1 MTDEER
7 YETNYKSFV
16 ELLDSHKDQVSILR
30 VVKNDDAS
38 FYLNGGVDDFDVI
51 YAQLT
56 YTAQKILSNI
66 KTLEI
71 NKEVEKID
79 NILDVGSDFK
89 HVLACATYFNC
100 FCLDPVVHDNKT
112 FEDLGISFFRG
123 EAQEIPFEDN
133 YFPIV
138 TSLHAIEHFGLGRYG
153 DTIDPRGD
161 IKGLK
166 EMNRVLKPG
175 GIALLGVPITTR
187 SRERV
192 VFNVERLYSVSTFN
206 KMLKDA
212 GFEGSVYR
220 SLVIPAVSGTFP
232 SLKPNKF
239 YNKSEINLKNMS
251 DQQIDD
257 FVDHFVEIM
266 IDGVRNGYSDP
277 TRDHVEAA
285 YFVAVKKC
293 G

>member
-1 MTDEER
+1 MKDKER
-7 YETNYKSFV
+7 YKTNFESFV
-16 ELLDSHKDQVSILR
+16 GLLDSCNDQASISK

-56 YTAQKILSNI
+56 RTAQKIISDI

-71 NKEVEKID
+71 NKKVEKID

-89 HVLACATYFNC
+89 HVLACTTFFNC
-100 FCLDPVVHDNKT
+100 FCLDPVVEDNKT

-123 EAQEIPFEDN
+123 EAQKIPFKNN

-153 DTIDPRGD
+153 DTIDPLGD

-166 EMNRVLKPG
+166 EMHRVLKPG
-175 GIALLGVPITTR
+175 GIALFGVPVTTR

-212 GFEGSVYR
+212 GFEGSIYR
-220 SLVIPAVSGTFP
+220 SLVVPAISGEFP
-232 SLKPNKF
+232 SLKPSKF
-239 YNKSEINLKNMS
+239 YNRSEIILKNMS

-257 FVDHFVEIM
+257 FVDHFIEIM

-277 TRDHVEAA
+277 TIDHVEAA
-285 YFVAVKKC
+285 YFIGVKKC